1 MLFFAGNN
9 FIFANP
15 TGMTIV
21 SGSAAAQQNGSQL
34 NITTSQSAFLNWSS
48 FNIQAGETTTFIQPS
63 ANSVVLNEIGGASPS
78 QIFGNLNANGTVI
91 LANANGFYFG
101 PNSMIKVGGDFIA
114 TTAPITP
121 DFGSGSSWTFTGMPP
136 LASII
141 NYGSIQAGNGRSL
154 FLIAENIQNSGSLN
168 APGGNIGLAAGQ
180 TVLVSER
187 PDGRGLSASVQVPS
201 GAVNNLGQITAD
213 AGTIALQAQV
223 VNQNGIIQA
232 NSVQNQN
239 GVIELVASDQLT
251 LGANSQIIANGDN
264 SAAGSAGGQ
273 IMVQTAQTFSD
284 VSGSQIEA
292 RGGANGGAGGRI
304 LIYAAQSSVNSQ
316 FDVSAQAGSAAG
328 SLYYYPRVDHL
339 TLTASSLAPF
349 AGFSHILFQ
358 ANDDITIAAGAMLD
372 LSGGAGSLTSGQLTL
387 EAGDSLSTDGNI
399 IFGAGSKITDA
410 NSWSV
415 TLAAGYNFASHAV
428 QSGIGNIYLNGGSG
442 LTTVGTIQLSTGD
455 INLFAGQSILVA
467 PMGSTA
473 LSGSI
478 FTTGGGNIFAYAMA
492 GDIIAGTSNGGTGP
506 GASGQTSDY
515 NFTDSGATPNTV
527 LGGISTAA
535 GGNVTLIAG
544 NNIDS
549 TPKVPRAQASG
560 ASGTYGSGDVT
571 ILAGN
576 QITGNYNLADGV
588 GTMIAGVQVQSGQ
601 AAILQKPGADA
612 AAYAATLGDLVAAV
626 KQSQNMNGNVGAAPV
641 AGAPSTAPVTL
652 SVINGAWNAWAA
664 NDISIREVNN
674 PNGAFNTLQ
683 SFLFNYAPD
692 AAANFWSGNAIELVG
707 ANLGR
712 LTSVN
717 KTPIYA
723 PILSLNAGAGG
734 IKIDKSIILAPS
746 SEGSLTII
754 TRDGGDLSGAVVSGS
769 TVLNGI
775 TMSDSASS
783 DYTTFSS
790 EHDNIH
796 LNDPNVENDPN
807 FKPVYLDI
815 SGDINSFSLA
825 VPTFAGITV
834 HGDTYNFGFKG
845 RNLSPGQTTS
855 IHVLG
860 NITYRGDLT
869 DIGLTPAQLA
879 DPLPT
884 QMFTDSAD
892 VSVTSKLRYD
902 ATTGKLIFVGVM
914 SPSDLAF
921 LLNPS
926 VLVLDKNGNPVTQPA
941 LDANGNPILDANGNP
956 TTVPVT
962 TPLVLD
968 ATQKGMISQLYTA
981 SQSASLGDQGLA
993 LAGPGYF
1000 NVSANSM
1007 DLGVSGGIRVLA
1019 PDAALA
1025 AISPYGANLN
1035 VTTIGNLTMTSTKIA
1050 NESLLGDVNIN
1061 VGGTLDV
1068 GGQFT
1073 TLGDAGAPKGIF
1085 TTSSGDVSVIATGD
1099 VNVNGSRI
1107 AAYNGGNV
1115 TVESLNGNVNAG
1127 AGGAGYV
1134 SLSALEL
1141 DPVTGLLTSIP
1152 AMIPGSGILATTV
1165 AGSQATIGNIL
1176 VETPNGNIS
1185 ASQGGVLQISFNGTD
1200 ASKATAYLLS
1210 GYELRDAGGQNRL
1223 TAADIS
1229 ADYTLRDNGTAGAQY
1244 AADLIDGTGNII
1256 GELAEVSAGRNIDA
1270 SGSGIIAQNIIAKA
1284 TGEAKGLFVG
1294 FNSVTLDATTIGP
1307 GVAYGPHVDITS
1319 TEPGPVIQ
1327 VITDN
1332 PSTVNGES
1340 LVPTAPDTQPVAEQV
1355 APTADDALTVASKT
1369 DDQDD
1374 EKKKKGKGIALAQK
1388 TGRVTIV
1395 LPPRQQQPK
1404 AQTPDPR
1411 I

>member
-1 MLFFAGNN
+1 
-9 FIFANP
+9 
-15 TGMTIV
+15 
-21 SGSAAAQQNGSQL
+21 
-34 NITTSQSAFLNWSS
+34 
-48 FNIQAGETTTFIQPS
+48 
-63 ANSVVLNEIGGASPS
+63 
-78 QIFGNLNANGTVI
+78 
-91 LANANGFYFG
+91 
-101 PNSMIKVGGDFIA
+101 
-114 TTAPITP
+114 
-121 DFGSGSSWTFTGMPP
+121 
-136 LASII
+136 
-141 NYGSIQAGNGRSL
+141 
-154 FLIAENIQNSGSLN
+154 
-168 APGGNIGLAAGQ
+168 
-180 TVLVSER
+180 
-187 PDGRGLSASVQVPS
+187 
-201 GAVNNLGQITAD
+201 
-213 AGTIALQAQV
+213 
-223 VNQNGIIQA
+223 
-232 NSVQNQN
+232 VQNQN
-239 GVIELVASDQLT
+239 GVIELIASDQLT

-264 SAAGSAGGQ
+264 SPDGSVGGQ

-292 RGGANGGAGGRI
+292 RGGLNGGAGGRI
-304 LIYAAQSSVNSQ
+304 LIYAAQSFINSTL
-316 FDVSAQAGSAAG
+316 DVSAQADSAAG
-328 SLYYYPRVDHL
+328 SRFFYPRVDGDL
-339 TLTASSLAPF
+339 TLTAGSLAPF

-358 ANDDITIAAGAMLD
+358 ASGGITFAPNTAWD
-372 LSGGAGSLTSGQLTL
+372 LGAGSGLLILEASGDITFGNGSNITDADNWSVTL
-387 EAGDSLSTDGNI
+387 EAGYS
-399 IFGAGSKITDA
+399 FA
-410 NSWSV
+410 NR
-415 TLAAGYNFASHAV
+415 AI
-428 QSGIGNIYLNGGSG
+428 QSGVGNIYLNGGNG
-442 LTTVGTIQLSTGD
+442 LSQSSTIQLSAGD

-506 GASGQTSDY
+506 GSSGQTSDY

-549 TPKVPRAQASG
+549 TPKIPRAQAPG

-571 ILAGN
+571 IIAGN

-588 GTMIAGVQVQSGQ
+588 GTMIAGVPVQSSQ
-601 AAILQKPGADA
+601 AAILQRPGADA
-612 AAYAATLGDLVAAV
+612 AAYAATLSDLVAAV
-626 KQSQNMNGNVGAAPV
+626 KLSHNAKGNIGTAPD
-641 AGAPSTAPVTL
+641 PSKTPSYSSSPVTL
-652 SVINGAWNAWAA
+652 SVIDGTWNAFAA
-664 NDISIREVNN
+664 NDISLKEVNN

-683 SFLFNYAPD
+683 SFLFNYASD
-692 AAANFWSGNAIELVG
+692 AAANFWAGNAIELIG

-723 PILSLNAGAGG
+723 PILSLNAGVGG

-746 SEGSLTII
+746 SKGSLTII

-855 IHVLG
+855 INVLG
-860 NITYRGDLT
+860 AITYRGDLT

-879 DPLPT
+879 DLLPT

-926 VLVLDKNGNPVTQPA
+926 VLVLDKSGNPVTQPA

-962 TPLVLD
+962 KSLTLD
-968 ATQKGMISQLYTA
+968 ATQKGMISQLFSAT
-981 SQSASLGDQGLA
+981 QDASLGDQGLA
-993 LAGPGYF
+993 LAGPGNF

-1007 DLGVSGGIRVLA
+1007 NLGVSGGIRVLA

-1050 NESLLGDVNIN
+1050 NESLLGGVNVN

-1127 AGGAGYV
+1127 TGGAGYV

-1152 AMIPGSGILATTV
+1152 AMIPGSGILATTIS
-1165 AGSQATIGNIL
+1165 GSHASLGNIL

-1185 ASQGGVLQISFNGTD
+1185 ASQGGIIQISFNGTD
-1200 ASKATAYLLS
+1200 ASKATAELLA
-1210 GYELRDAGGQNRL
+1210 GYELQDGQGNRVLAQNLASGTPVLALNDQNVVTLGSTIQVLPSGSSVPVSLTQVLDAHGNQLLDASGHPLYVKTSDASQQIVEFVNGGLKPFLDAVGDPVNVAEPRDASGLPYYNSQGNP
-1223 TAADIS
+1223 
-1229 ADYTLRDNGTAGAQY
+1229 TLV
-1244 AADLIDGTGNII
+1244 L
-1256 GELAEVSAGRNIDA
+1256 GRNIDT
-1270 SGSGIIAQNIIAKA
+1270 SGSGIIAQKIIVKA
-1284 TGEAKGLFVG
+1284 TGGVGGLYVSLG
-1294 FNSVTLDATTIGP
+1294 PSPINIDAHNWLP
-1307 GVAYGPHVDITS
+1307 GDGGGGRGDG
-1319 TEPGPVIQ
+1319 PGPVIYGLGKPIINMTDPNPGPDP
-1327 VITDN
+1327 VIISDHD
-1332 PSTVNGES
+1332 S
-1340 LVPTAPDTQPVAEQV
+1340 TAPPPTEVTKTD
-1355 APTADDALTVASKT
+1355 APTADTADTVTTKT
-1369 DDQDD
+1369 ENPDDDLGDD
-1374 EKKKKGKGIALAQK
+1374 DLNQKKGKGITLAQK

-1395 LPPRQQQPK
+1395 LPPRQQPPK
-1404 AQTPDPR
+1404 VQTPDPR
-1411 I
+1411 T